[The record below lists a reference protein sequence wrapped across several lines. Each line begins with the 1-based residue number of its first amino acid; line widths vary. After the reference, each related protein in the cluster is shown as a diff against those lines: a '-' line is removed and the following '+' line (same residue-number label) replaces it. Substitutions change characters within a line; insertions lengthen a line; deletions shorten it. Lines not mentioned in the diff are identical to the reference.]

1 MLCCE
6 SNFKENAEL
15 LVTVALGKI
24 CMSDIVFI
32 LLLTL
37 PFMKIFTLH
46 VLLSWFTWCI
56 FTAFWWNSHILH
68 NMWNIYTFI
77 YKYMYAYICRY
88 IFTQKKWD
96 KKRMRV
102 NQSKDNQFFWLIQWK
117 LEMYLYWGLKKYLLS
132 VINVSAGC
140 FLWINV

>member
-6 SNFKENAEL
+6 SHFKENAEL

-37 PFMKIFTLH
+37 PFVKIFTLH
-46 VLLSWFTWCI
+46 VLLSWFTLCI
-56 FTAFWWNSHILH
+56 FTAFWWNSHLLH
-68 NMWNIYTFI
+68 NMWNTYTFK

-88 IFTQKKWD
+88 VFTQKKSE

-117 LEMYLYWGLKKYLLS
+117 LETYLYWGLKKYLLS